1 MPPEELLLFSSH
13 LLINHQ
19 TMIQDILIQ
28 TSWQEWLGVFFS
40 MLQVVLASR
49 NNSLNY
55 LFGIAGVLLTLY
67 VMAVSGLYAEFT
79 LNLYYLVMS
88 IYGWCYWLWGKAS
101 AEIPVTK
108 SNYKDWIMSV
118 SIVLIS
124 FVLFLFALTQFTDS
138 DVPVAD
144 ALVSAFAWAGMW
156 LMARR
161 KLENWIMLNVSNL
174 IAVPLMI
181 HKDLY
186 LYAVLSVFL
195 FVVAV
200 IGYFNWRNIIR
211 LQKEPV

>member
-1 MPPEELLLFSSH
+1 
-13 LLINHQ
+13 
-19 TMIQDILIQ
+19 MIQDILIQ
-28 TSWQEWLGVFFS
+28 TTWQEWLGVFFS

-67 VMAVSGLYAEFT
+67 VMALSGLYAEFT

-88 IYGWCYWLWGKAS
+88 IYGWIYWLRGKES
-101 AEIPVTK
+101 AQIPITK
-108 SNYKDWIMSV
+108 SNHKDWIMSV

-124 FVLFLFALTQFTDS
+124 FVLFMFALTQFTDS

-161 KLENWIMLNVSNL
+161 KLENWILLNVSNL

-211 LQKEPV
+211 QQKEQIN

>member
-1 MPPEELLLFSSH
+1 
-13 LLINHQ
+13 
-19 TMIQDILIQ
+19 MIQDILIQ
-28 TSWQEWLGVFFS
+28 TTWQEWLGVFFS

-88 IYGWCYWLWGKAS
+88 IYGWFYWLRGKAS
-101 AEIPVTK
+101 AQIPITK
-108 SNYKDWIMSV
+108 SSSKDWIMSV

-124 FVLFLFALTQFTDS
+124 FVLFMFALTQFTDS

-161 KLENWIMLNVSNL
+161 KLENWILLNVSNL

-211 LQKEPV
+211 QQKEPVN